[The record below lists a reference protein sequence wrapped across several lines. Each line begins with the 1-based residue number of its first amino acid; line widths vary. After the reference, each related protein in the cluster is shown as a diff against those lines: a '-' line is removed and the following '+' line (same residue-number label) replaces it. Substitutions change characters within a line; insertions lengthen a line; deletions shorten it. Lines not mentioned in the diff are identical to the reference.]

1 MTYSKKI
8 NNQQDIKKEV
18 IDSVNRNIENT
29 INNME
34 LSISD
39 NTQIY
44 NLTTEPHEDDN
55 YKLVSI
61 MDYQNKIVE
70 INTTPNSKLIL
81 GAISDKVEDSDSMEI
96 FLCKTTYC
104 LDNEKLTE
112 GCLIQC
118 DTKLPFYSMLAPDD
132 IYRSHTIGKIVQLH
146 DNYIY
151 FDLENTKRTEGEY
164 IISRQ
169 KKLDFNMNPQVLLQ
183 RKPSLS
189 SIRSIGSVSSVRNQQ
204 TISSRTTSRMSM
216 SAKQTQTPRS
226 IINRYRLVTFL

>member
-8 NNQQDIKKEV
+8 INNQSEIKQE
-18 IDSVNRNIENT
+18 IINSVDRNIKET

-39 NTQIY
+39 NSMVY

-81 GAISDKVEDSDSMEI
+81 GAISDRLEDSDTMEI

-112 GCLIQC
+112 GCLVQC
-118 DTKLPFYSMLAPDD
+118 DAKLPFYGMLAPDD

-169 KKLDFNMNPQVLLQ
+169 KKLDFNMNPQVSLQ
-183 RKPSLS
+183 RKPSLA
-189 SIRSIGSVSSVRNQQ
+189 SIRSVGSTTNLRNPML
-204 TISSRTTSRMSM
+204 SNRSTSRNSM

-226 IINRYRLVTFL
+226 IINRYRLITFL